1 MKAMSKKPRLTY
13 LHQYFVPPGASGG
26 TRSYEFARRLVNEGY
41 EVTLITSNAMLPSPR
56 NECTKTQDFWID
68 GIRIIAIPQPYSNR
82 SSFSQRKI
90 AFARFAALA
99 SLEVL
104 RHPSDIIFATST
116 PLTIIIPAL
125 FAKLRSQAPMIFEV
139 RDLWPELPVS
149 VGALKSPFLKQ
160 SAKAMEWVAYHS
172 SRHVVALSPGMAE
185 GVIRR
190 GIGRKDVTV
199 ISNSSDLELFED
211 PSMDTQ
217 WVRPRLGLSPDQA
230 LVVYTGTLG
239 LMNGV
244 SYFARLAAESKAM
257 GSKTHFLVVGDGMER
272 EKIEQIARELGV
284 LDSNFSMWKPL
295 AKKKVR
301 EVICAADLATSL
313 FIPLKEMENNSA
325 NKFFDAL
332 AAGKPIAINY
342 GGWQKEIL
350 EESGAGLSLSQHDLP
365 LAARTLDAFLR
376 NDVAMRSASIASKK
390 LAKSQFDRD
399 LLFSKLHR
407 IFQATLGSDFHLDS
421 PREDPQDSDFAVAQ
435 GSERS

>member
-1 MKAMSKKPRLTY
+1 MSKKPRLTY

-26 TRSYEFARRLVNEGY
+26 TRSYEFARRLVSEGY

-56 NECTKTQDFWID
+56 NECTKTQDFFID

-82 SSFSQRKI
+82 NSFTQRKV
-90 AFARFAALA
+90 AFAKFAVRA
-99 SLEVL
+99 SLEAL

-125 FAKLRSQAPMIFEV
+125 FAKLRSQAPMVFEV

-149 VGALKSPFLKQ
+149 IGALKSPFLKQ
-160 SAKAMEWVAYHS
+160 SAKVMEWVAYHS

-190 GIGRKDVTV
+190 GIDSDDVTV

-211 PSMDTQ
+211 PGMDTQ
-217 WVRPRLGLSPDQA
+217 WVRPRLGISPKQP

-244 SYFARLAAESKAM
+244 GYFARLAAESKAL
-257 GSKTHFLVVGDGMER
+257 GSNAHFLVVGDGMER
-272 EKIEQIARELGV
+272 EKIEQSARSMGV
-284 LDSNFSMWKPL
+284 LGSNFSMWKPL

-301 EVICAADLATSL
+301 EVICAADMATSL

-342 GGWQKEIL
+342 GGWQRELL
-350 EESGAGLSLSQHDLP
+350 EENGAGLCLSQQDLP
-365 LAARTLDAFLR
+365 LAARTLDTFLR
-376 NDVAMRSASIASKK
+376 NDVAMRNASKASKK
-390 LAKSQFDRD
+390 LAKSHFDRD

-407 IFQATLGSDFHLDS
+407 IFQSTLGSDFHNGS
-421 PREDPQDSDFAVAQ
+421 PEDEKQERDFAVAQ
-435 GSERS
+435 GSGRS